1 MVSKVNLAFIY
12 FDTSKCVWFLIKLN
26 IAQFFRKQPQNSI
39 MNFGH
44 IFRYTFNA
52 NFVGYG
58 EIKWKGVFICF
69 LIEAMAKSLY
79 HKYPS
84 DI

>member
-1 MVSKVNLAFIY
+1 
-12 FDTSKCVWFLIKLN
+12 
-26 IAQFFRKQPQNSI
+26 

>member
-1 MVSKVNLAFIY
+1 MFDNIVSLPTY
-12 FDTSKCVWFLIKLN
+12 LLFDTVICTWFVIELYMFS
-26 IAQFFRKQPQNSI
+26 QFVRKQPQISI

-58 EIKWKGVFICF
+58 EIKWKGVF
-69 LIEAMAKSLY
+69 
-79 HKYPS
+79 
-84 DI
+84 